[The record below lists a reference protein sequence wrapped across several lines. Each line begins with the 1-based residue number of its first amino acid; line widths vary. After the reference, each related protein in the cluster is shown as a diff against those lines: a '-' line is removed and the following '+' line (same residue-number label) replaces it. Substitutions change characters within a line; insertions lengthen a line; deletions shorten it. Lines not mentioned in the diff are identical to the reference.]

1 MTESRTGVSPKT
13 AHSEYGA
20 LQTVFLKRVEDA
32 FIDDKNIDRDWQPLH
47 FTGRPNLETAR
58 EEYLLFEAH
67 IRDSGADIRFL
78 PADGSLT
85 MDSLYC
91 RDAALSTNGG
101 MVLCNMGK
109 ALRRAESAA
118 QKAAFLA
125 HDIPVLGEI
134 EAPGTLEGGDC
145 AWLDEHTLAVAHSY
159 RTNEEGIRQLRRL
172 LQPLDV
178 AVLDYSLPHYKG
190 PSDVFHLMSV
200 FSPVDKD
207 LAVVYSPLMPIAFRN
222 ELLRRGYQLVEVP
235 AEEFEMACNVLA
247 LAPRRCLML
256 EGYPRTK
263 RALEDAGAIVL
274 TYPGEEISA
283 KGGGG
288 PTCMSRPVWRSI

>member
-1 MTESRTGVSPKT
+1 MAGLNTRVFHRT
-13 AHSEYGA
+13 AHSEYGV
-20 LQTVFLKRVEDA
+20 LQTVFLKRVGDA
-32 FIDDKNIDRDWQPLH
+32 FIDDQKIDRDWQPLH
-47 FTGRPNLETAR
+47 FTGRPDLETAR
-58 EEYLLFEAH
+58 EEYRLFEAA

-109 ALRRAESAA
+109 VLRRAESAA
-118 QKAAFLA
+118 QKAAFIA
-125 HDIPVLGEI
+125 QGIPVLGEI

-159 RTNEEGIRQLRRL
+159 RTNEEGIRQLRHL
-172 LQPLDV
+172 LQALDV
-178 AVLDYSLPHYKG
+178 TVLDYSLPHYKG

-235 AEEFEMACNVLA
+235 TEEFEMACNVLA

>member
-1 MTESRTGVSPKT
+1 MAGSNTRVSHST

-20 LQTVFLKRVEDA
+20 LQTVFLKRVGDA
-32 FIDDKNIDRDWQPLH
+32 FIDDQKIDRDWQPLH
-47 FTGRPNLETAR
+47 FTGRPDLEKAR
-58 EEYLLFEAH
+58 EEYRRFEAA
-67 IRDSGADIRFL
+67 IENSGADIRFL

-109 ALRRAESAA
+109 VLRRAESAA
-118 QKAAFLA
+118 QKAAFIA
-125 HDIPVLGEI
+125 QGIPVLGEI

-159 RTNEEGIRQLRRL
+159 RTNEEGIRQLRHL
-172 LQPLDV
+172 LQALDV
-178 AVLDYSLPHYKG
+178 TVLDYSLPHYKG

-235 AEEFEMACNVLA
+235 TEEFEMACNVLA